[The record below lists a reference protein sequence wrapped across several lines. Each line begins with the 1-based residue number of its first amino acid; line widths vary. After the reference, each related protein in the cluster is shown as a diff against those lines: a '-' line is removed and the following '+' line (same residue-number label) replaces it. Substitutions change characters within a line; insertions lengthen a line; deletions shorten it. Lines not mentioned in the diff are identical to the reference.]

1 MSKYNIF
8 SRAIVAEVL
17 YFIYSW
23 AILFSIIII
32 IRSICANKNANRN
45 KNVNYNNWFKSAIQG
60 LKKGFMKLIK

>member
-8 SRAIVAEVL
+8 SRAIVAEVIL

-23 AILFSIIII
+23 TILFSIIII

-45 KNVNYNNWFKSAIQG
+45 KNVNYNN
-60 LKKGFMKLIK
+60 